1 MLPNPGKLARPARRG
16 SLDDPE
22 IWQTSSGKPYNPSMS
37 ELPGPFKALE
47 KMSDAELLH
56 LRAEAAIKKAPDFRE
71 IHDAE
76 LLRRQ
81 MARQTRA
88 TKFAAAAAVAAAIS
102 ALANLAITAARFL
115 GWLP

>member
-1 MLPNPGKLARPARRG
+1 
-16 SLDDPE
+16 
-22 IWQTSSGKPYNPSMS
+22 MS
-37 ELPGPFKALE
+37 NELPMPFKALE

-81 MARQTRA
+81 MARQTRSA
-88 TKFAAAAAVAAAIS
+88 RFSAIAAVAGAVS
-102 ALANLAITAARFL
+102 ALVNLLLVVARLL
-115 GWLP
+115 GWLH